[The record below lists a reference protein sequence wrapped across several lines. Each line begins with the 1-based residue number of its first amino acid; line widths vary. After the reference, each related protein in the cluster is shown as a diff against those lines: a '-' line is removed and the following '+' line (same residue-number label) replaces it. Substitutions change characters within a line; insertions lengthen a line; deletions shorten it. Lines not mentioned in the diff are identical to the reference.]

1 MIIPI
6 LASTPDWL
14 AILKPEGIGMHQ
26 DSAADG
32 TPVAGIVTL
41 LQQQQAEELWPVHRL
56 DKVTSGVLL
65 LARNAEA
72 AARLSQ
78 LFADHRIQK
87 YYVARAS
94 SRPKKKQGWVRGDME
109 KTRNG
114 SWRLA
119 HSQNNPAITRFD
131 SCYDAEQQKRLF
143 LLRPFTGKTH
153 QLRVALRSLGAPI
166 DGDERYKGES
176 ADRTY
181 LHAMALCFED
191 QGQLHR
197 IVQLPVSGDWG
208 HIPAEWHQPWD
219 ILP

>member
-1 MIIPI
+1 MFPV
-6 LASTPDWL
+6 LASSSDWL

-26 DSAADG
+26 ETDANDQIIE
-32 TPVAGIVTL
+32 GIVTR
-41 LQQQQAEELWPVHRL
+41 LQQQQQEELWPVHRL

-87 YYVARAS
+87 YYLARSS
-94 SRPKKKQGWVRGDME
+94 SRPKKKQGWIKGDME
-109 KTRNG
+109 KIRNG

-119 HSQNNPAITRFD
+119 HSTNNPAITRFD
-131 SCYDAEQQKRLF
+131 SCFEERLQKRLF
-143 LLRPFTGKTH
+143 LLQPFTGKTH

-166 DGDERYKGES
+166 DGDERYKGET

-191 QGQLHR
+191 KGQQHR
-197 IVQLPVSGDWG
+197 IVQLPVSGNWG
-208 HIPAEWHQPWD
+208 EIPADWHQPWTV
-219 ILP
+219 LP